1 MMKVI
6 ERRNKH
12 KKQRPSKSQSSLP
25 VMRHANSYVLCL
37 KKHDLSNTVINKDNI
52 YKKSMSGSIRAFIS
66 SIMRLMQRS
75 SDYPSNANEG
85 QTITCTI

>member
-6 ERRNKH
+6 EMRKH

-25 VMRHANSYVLCL
+25 VTRHAPNSYVLCL